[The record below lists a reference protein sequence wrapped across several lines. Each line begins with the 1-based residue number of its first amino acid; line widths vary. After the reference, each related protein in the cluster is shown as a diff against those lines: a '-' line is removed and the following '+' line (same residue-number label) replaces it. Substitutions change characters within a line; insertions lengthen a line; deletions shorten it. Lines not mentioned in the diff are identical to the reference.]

1 MECDG
6 QVSDSRATMPLEQTV
21 LLVTSTFVLIS
32 ARTLT
37 YTDCGSSVRVISV
50 GVHPCS
56 QSPCALT
63 RGATTVFR
71 IQFQADESTRS
82 LGQAEVHSI
91 IWGVAVPFALDT
103 PEICGDVQPNCPLR
117 PRDRCTYKKSIYIPP
132 THSRLEFTF
141 RWRLKNSAG
150 ATIVCVEIPVR
161 VE

>member
-37 YTDCGSSVRVISV
+37 YTDC
-50 GVHPCS
+50 
-56 QSPCALT
+56 
-63 RGATTVFR
+63 
-71 IQFQADESTRS
+71 DESTRS